1 MHNIDTNDLQ
11 IRLLEY
17 WNIVGKNKHYLN
29 SILDFVDRQIESL
42 PNLTQMV
49 NFLYKSYNPIKLKNP
64 ISMLLYESI
73 FHVS

>member
-49 NFLYKSYNPIKLKNP
+49 NFLYKS
-64 ISMLLYESI
+64 
-73 FHVS
+73 